1 MISQLSAKY
10 EFGAIDTAYLYN
22 TDGKDTNLAL
32 LSVEFENVYPS
43 YLPAF

>member
-10 EFGAIDTAYLYN
+10 DFVVIDTAYVYN
-22 TDGKDTNLAL
+22 TDGKVTNLAF